1 MTTTPTVLSRSVA
14 LWPTT
19 TRAARSSGRA
29 TTVDGRAPMSADQ
42 ARATP
47 AETAMPIIQFADPVL
62 RRGLSVVIW
71 LMAAAVA
78 GIASRAFWT
87 SFEAILDFA
96 THHGEQ
102 DYGWRIPLLVDT
114 FVLVATLAD
123 LWCSATR
130 TGLESKWQRVV
141 LWWPKVLLAVA
152 VVASFAFNV
161 GHAKP
166 DLGNRAVAAMP
177 PVALVVSFE
186 LLMFITRRAIAARV
200 ARLAGATTT
209 SDNAMV
215 AAAVRIDG
223 DQTTTPP
230 MVASTG
236 DRPALPA
243 TTTTPPATRTADR
256 ATNDR
261 QAAATTN
268 DREAT
273 SAHARG
279 ATYRKVRQLYEG
291 GMTVAAQIAREL
303 GVSASYAQ
311 RTLRQVKADLAHQA
325 TRRPDGRATT
335 DQPADQATSDHP
347 PATRPQAKQATATE
361 RADEANTAVDGHR
374 ATTTDRGDEATTRAT
389 TRPTGGRCRPG
400 DHPGG
405 DHPDNRRTGLVA
417 P

>member
-1 MTTTPTVLSRSVA
+1 MNANHTPSAS
-14 LWPTT
+14 
-19 TRAARSSGRA
+19 AAE
-29 TTVDGRAPMSADQ
+29 V
-42 ARATP
+42 
-47 AETAMPIIQFADPVL
+47 TAMPIVQFTDPVL

-78 GIASRAFWT
+78 GIATLAFWT

-114 FVLVATLAD
+114 FVLVATFAD

-141 LWWPKVLLAVA
+141 LWWPKLLLAAA

-161 GHAKP
+161 GHATP

-177 PVALVVSFE
+177 PVALVTSFE
-186 LLMFITRRAIAARV
+186 LLMFITRRAIAARIT
-200 ARLAGATTT
+200 RLAGGATTT
-209 SDNAMV
+209 NDPTMV
-215 AAAVRIDG
+215 AAAVRIEG

-243 TTTTPPATRTADR
+243 TTTTRPATRTADR

-279 ATYRKVRQLYEG
+279 ATYRKVRQLYQG

-303 GVSASYAQ
+303 GVSPSYAQ

-325 TRRPDGRATT
+325 TTRPDVRATT
-335 DQPADQATSDHP
+335 DQPADQATSDRQ
-347 PATRPQAKQATATE
+347 PATRPQAEPTTAAE
-361 RADEANTAVDGHR
+361 RADEANTTTVDGHR

-389 TRPTGGRCRPG
+389 TNGDGRTTSNG
-400 DHPGG
+400 DRHLSLIRDQEADRGEVPS
-405 DHPDNRRTGLVA
+405 R
-417 P
+417 

>member
-1 MTTTPTVLSRSVA
+1 
-14 LWPTT
+14 
-19 TRAARSSGRA
+19 
-29 TTVDGRAPMSADQ
+29 MSADQ
-42 ARATP
+42 THSTSQP
-47 AETAMPIIQFADPVL
+47 GPPAMPIIQFTDPLL

-78 GIASRAFWT
+78 GIAALAFWT

-102 DYGWRIPLLVDT
+102 NYGWRIPLLVDT

-141 LWWPKVLLAVA
+141 LWWPKLLLAAA

-200 ARLAGATTT
+200 ARLAAATTT
-209 SDNAMV
+209 DDATL
-215 AAAVRIDG
+215 AETVRIESEG
-223 DQTTTPP
+223 DQATTPP
-230 MVASTG
+230 MVGATS
-236 DRPALPA
+236 DRPTLPPGP
-243 TTTTPPATRTADR
+243 TVER
-256 ATNDR
+256 ATSDR
-261 QAAATTN
+261 QA
-268 DREAT
+268 EAT
-273 SAHARG
+273 DRGATSPPARG
-279 ATYRKVRQLYEG
+279 ATYRKVRELHED
-291 GMTVAAQIAREL
+291 GMTVAVQIAREL

-325 TRRPDGRATT
+325 TARPEGRATT
-335 DQPADQATSDHP
+335 DQPTEQATNDHDRQQAARSQDEQTIAPERTDQATTAERSDQP
-347 PATRPQAKQATATE
+347 TVPE
-361 RADEANTAVDGHR
+361 RGDQ
-374 ATTTDRGDEATTRAT
+374 ATTTDRDDQATTNGNGRAT
-389 TRPTGGRCRPG
+389 SNG
-400 DHPGG
+400 DRHLS
-405 DHPDNRRTGLVA
+405 LVRDQQA
-417 P
+417 DRGEVPSR

>member
-1 MTTTPTVLSRSVA
+1 MI
-14 LWPTT
+14 
-19 TRAARSSGRA
+19 
-29 TTVDGRAPMSADQ
+29 ADQ
-42 ARATP
+42 TLATP
-47 AETAMPIIQFADPVL
+47 AATAMPIVQFADPVL

-78 GIASRAFWT
+78 GIATLAFWT

-102 DYGWRIPLLVDT
+102 DYGWRVPLLVDT

-141 LWWPKVLLAVA
+141 LWWPKLLLAAA
-152 VVASFAFNV
+152 VIASFAFNV

-209 SDNAMV
+209 SDTTILAQAVRIEGDQATTLPMV
-215 AAAVRIDG
+215 AA
-223 DQTTTPP
+223 T
-230 MVASTG
+230 S
-236 DRPALPA
+236 DRPALPPTMPVERA
-243 TTTTPPATRTADR
+243 TSDRQAPATRR
-256 ATNDR
+256 K
-261 QAAATTN
+261 
-268 DREAT
+268 AT
-273 SAHARG
+273 SAQVRG
-279 ATYRKVRQLYEG
+279 ATYRRVRELYEG

-311 RTLRQVKADLAHQA
+311 RTLRQVKADLAREA
-325 TRRPDGRATT
+325 TTRADARATT
-335 DQPADQATSDHP
+335 DQPADQATGDHQA
-347 PATRPQAKQATATE
+347 ATRSQDEQATTTE
-361 RADEANTAVDGHR
+361 RASQATIPERSDQ
-374 ATTTDRGDEATTRAT
+374 ATTTDRGDDATTRAT
-389 TRPTGGRCRPG
+389 TNGDGRTTSNG
-400 DHPGG
+400 DRHLSLVR
-405 DHPDNRRTGLVA
+405 DHEADHGEVPSR
-417 P
+417 